1 MSGCYAQHSV
11 SVNATRWNLLYGLSM
26 TPPTGRGARSQQPE
40 DIAAR
45 ERLAAWAKAY
55 SDAVVDGVLHYRD
68 KRGMRNSDLMARLDQ
83 LGWTVTSNTLAG
95 ILSKK
100 RTSMPVTDVML
111 FAAALNVPPA
121 ALLFSTHRAE
131 ELRLYPAATRTV
143 PPYQAVK
150 WFSGSSALP
159 LAAFDDHFVDLVDDY
174 YEVGDIVARTEEID
188 EAARAFRDLHAGL
201 LAAEQRG
208 DDVASALDQAQ
219 AALEVLA
226 ERRRY
231 LRVFHPEAALPSVRP
246 ALAFVDQPKR
256 NWPAL
261 PLVEFTTDHELR
273 LALRGQSAT
282 PQQRADSSEQLDQ
295 LEVSRKK
302 LLEGGTGGE
311 A

>member
-1 MSGCYAQHSV
+1 
-11 SVNATRWNLLYGLSM
+11 M
-26 TPPTGRGARSQQPE
+26 TTPTGRGARSQQPE
-40 DIAAR
+40 DVAAR

-121 ALLFSTHRAE
+121 ALLFSTHRGD

-143 PPYQAVK
+143 QPYQAVK
-150 WFSGSSALP
+150 WFSGTAALP
-159 LAAFDDHFVDLVDDY
+159 IAAFDDHFVDPVDDY

-188 EAARAFRDLHAGL
+188 EAARTFRDLHADL
-201 LAAEQRG
+201 LAAEQSG
-208 DDVASALDQAQ
+208 EDVASSVEQAQ
-219 AALEVLA
+219 AALEALA

-231 LRVFHPEAALPSVRP
+231 LRVFHPEAALPTVRP

-261 PLVEFTTDHELR
+261 PLAAFTTDHELR
-273 LALRGQSAT
+273 LALDGRTA
-282 PQQRADSSEQLDQ
+282 PFQQQGGSSVQQDQ
-295 LEVSRKK
+295 LEVSRQQ